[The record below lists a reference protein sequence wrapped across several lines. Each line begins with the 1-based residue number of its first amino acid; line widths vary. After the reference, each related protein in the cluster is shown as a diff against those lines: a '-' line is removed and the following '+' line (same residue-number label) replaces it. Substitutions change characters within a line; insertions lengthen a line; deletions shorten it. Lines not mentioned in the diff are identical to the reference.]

1 VDGDR
6 PRRALITGATGFV
19 GANLVRRLLEEGHE
33 VLLLVRPGHAR
44 WRLEDVQERVRWVEV
59 VLDDEA
65 RLRRVLADL
74 RPQWVFHMAAHG
86 AYAWERDALAIMRTN
101 VMGTANLVEACL
113 EAGFEAFVNAGSSS
127 EYGFK
132 DHPPKEDEALAP
144 NSRYAVGKAAATMYC
159 TQAAVAA
166 GAPITTLRLYSVY
179 GPWED
184 PRRFIAQLVAQG
196 LAGRLPPLA
205 SPDVARD
212 YVHVDDVCEACL
224 AAARGG
230 CRPGA
235 VYNVGTGVQT
245 TLRQAVETARR
256 VLAIDT
262 APRWGTIADRAW
274 DTSTWVS
281 DSRRL
286 RDELGWRP
294 AVDFEAG
301 LARTAAWLRSNP
313 VVLERYL
320 AARV

>member
-6 PRRALITGATGFV
+6 SRRALITGGTGFV

-256 VLAIDT
+256 VLAIET

-286 RDELGWRP
+286 RDELGWRLT
-294 AVDFEAG
+294 VDFEAG

>member
-1 VDGDR
+1 VAAER
-6 PRRALITGATGFV
+6 PRRALITGGTGFV
-19 GANLVRRLLEEGHE
+19 GANLVRRLLAEGHE

-44 WRLEDVQERVRWVEV
+44 WRLEGVEEGVTWVEV
-59 VLDDEA
+59 ALDDEA
-65 RLRRVLADL
+65 RLRRALADL

-86 AYAWERDALAIMRTN
+86 AYAWETDALAIMRTN
-101 VMGTANLVEACL
+101 VIGTASLVEACL
-113 EAGFEAFVNAGSSS
+113 EVGFEAFVNAGSSS

-132 DHPPKEDEALAP
+132 DHAPREDEALVP
-144 NSRYAVGKAAATMYC
+144 TSRYAVGKAAATMYC
-159 TQAAVAA
+159 TQAAIAA
-166 GAPITTLRLYSVY
+166 GAPIRTLRLYSVY

-184 PRRFIAQLVAQG
+184 PRRFVAQLAAQG
-196 LAGRLPPLA
+196 LAGRLPALA

-230 CRPGA
+230 CPPGA

-256 VLAIDT
+256 VLAIET
-262 APRWGTIADRAW
+262 APRWGAIAGRAW

-286 RDELGWRP
+286 RQELNWRP

-301 LARTAAWLRSNP
+301 LVRTAAWLRSNP
-313 VVLERYL
+313 GLLERYL